1 MADYN
6 ATLNLPKTDFAMR
19 AALPKREPDM
29 LQSWYDMDLYN
40 EIMKKNEGKPP
51 FILHDGPPFSNGSI
65 HMGTAMNKCLKD
77 FILRYKNMSGYYAPY
92 VPGWDNHGMPIE
104 SAIIKQNKLDR
115 KKMSIPEFRDAC
127 MEFAGKYVDV
137 QRNQFK
143 RLGILGRWDTPYL
156 TMDPQFEAQEVEVF
170 GKMYE
175 KGYIYRGKKP
185 VYWCAQDET
194 ALAEAEIEYQN
205 DKVQSIYVK
214 FRVVDDK
221 GKLAGLTELA
231 NTYFVIWTTTTWTIP
246 GNLAICLN
254 ANLDYVLAK
263 APCGETYIL
272 AKDLMESV
280 AKAAGIEGFE
290 VLAELKGS
298 DFELMTAQHPLLDRK
313 SVVILGDHVT
323 LDAGTGCVHTA
334 PG

>member
-214 FRVVDDK
+214 FRVMDDK
-221 GKLAGLTELA
+221 GKLAGLTDLA
-231 NTYFVIWTTTTWTIP
+231 NTYFVI
-246 GNLAICLN
+246 
-254 ANLDYVLAK
+254 
-263 APCGETYIL
+263 
-272 AKDLMESV
+272 
-280 AKAAGIEGFE
+280 
-290 VLAELKGS
+290 
-298 DFELMTAQHPLLDRK
+298 
-313 SVVILGDHVT
+313 
-323 LDAGTGCVHTA
+323 
-334 PG
+334 